1 MDEAST
7 EASTGEF
14 ARSDSSR
21 DKAPEIFEKLAFHI
35 GDHHVLDLELRGR
48 VSWVDVPGSG

>member
-35 GDHHVLDLELRGR
+35 GDHHVLDLELRDGVSR
-48 VSWVDVPGSG
+48 VDLPGD